1 MQYLK
6 EKKLSRSL
14 DFNQKLIDRSLKA
27 AAVILLITAIY
38 TIGFGDNN
46 IFEYFKKVEIRNN
59 LQAQIDS
66 IKKENE
72 DLNKKIYY
80 LQNDPFYV
88 EKIARENLGLM
99 KDNEEVYV
107 VVGMKKE
114 PKEESQENKNQER
127 WIDKI
132 KAKYQQFKL
141 QWSRFS
147 YLCLI

>member
-1 MQYLK
+1 MQYSK
-6 EKKLSRSL
+6 EKKLSKSL

-27 AAVILLITAIY
+27 AAFILLVTAIY

-46 IFEYFKKVEIRNN
+46 IFEYFKKVETRNN
-59 LQAQIDS
+59 LQAQIDT
-66 IKKENE
+66 IKRENQ
-72 DLNKKIYY
+72 DLEKKIYY

-88 EKIARENLGLM
+88 EKMARENLGLM

-107 VVGMKKE
+107 IVDMKKE
-114 PKEESQENKNQER
+114 SKEENQESQER

-141 QWSRFS
+141 Q
-147 YLCLI
+147 

>member
-1 MQYLK
+1 MQYSK
-6 EKKLSRSL
+6 EKKLSKSL

-27 AAVILLITAIY
+27 AAFILLITAIY

-46 IFEYFKKVEIRNN
+46 IFEYFKKVETRNN
-59 LQAQIDS
+59 LQAQIDT
-66 IKKENE
+66 IKRENQ
-72 DLNKKIYY
+72 DLEKKIYY

-88 EKIARENLGLM
+88 EKMARENLGLM

-107 VVGMKKE
+107 IVGMKKE
-114 PKEESQENKNQER
+114 SKEENQESQER

-141 QWSRFS
+141 Q
-147 YLCLI
+147 